1 MKQKAVLVLLL
12 LLICSL
18 LFSACDDI
26 ITIEGYTGVLEDLG
40 KALNFDVSEYVKK
53 LGDYSL
59 QVIQIGESDHG
70 ELFLY
75 VYQPSGKVQATSVN
89 IAQEKDPKTED
100 THNLTLKLLNSS
112 GILYKYLVE
121 GLTVRNTTTR
131 YYDITS
137 IYRAWDKDID
147 DEPGNGNV
155 INEVVYEVGQLWIAE
170 DTSDGVSYSVQGVET
185 IEILN
190 PYTNHLTYNEGF
202 FGNTN
207 VNTDSHY
214 LAFDT
219 DKRMDDLLE
228 ASISYNIRSAYSL
241 YWTTYGEWDPV
252 EKTITKD
259 DVVESADG
267 PVWLFADDYKFSRI
281 VKTEDFVATETL
293 SDTAKAE
300 VEKTKW
306 VLRFCETTRSY
317 SGSSAGASV
326 TWKDVSDVTL
336 LRLKFQTDGVVY
348 NMGTVM
354 NKISLPLENEL
365 DLPWWVI
372 ALIVLAILLVIGLIV
387 KPVAT
392 AIVWI
397 VKIVWYIIS
406 APFKF
411 IAWLFSKG
419 GKQ

>member
-1 MKQKAVLVLLL
+1 MKQKAVLILLL

-18 LFSACDDI
+18 LLSACNDI
-26 ITIEGYTGVLEDLG
+26 TVEGYTNVLDDLE
-40 KALNFDVSEYVKK
+40 KAGNFDVSNYVKK
-53 LGDYSL
+53 IGDYSL
-59 QVIQIGESDHG
+59 QVIQIAESDQG

-75 VYQPSGKVQATSVN
+75 VYQPSGKLEATSVN

-100 THNLTLKLLNSS
+100 THNFTLKLLNSS
-112 GILYKYLVE
+112 GTLYKYLVE
-121 GLTVRNTTTR
+121 GVTIRNTLIR

-137 IYRAWDKDID
+137 IYRAWDKGID

-155 INEVVYEVGQLWIAE
+155 INEVVCEVGQLWIAE

-190 PYTNHLTYNEGF
+190 PYTNHLTYLEGF
-202 FGNTN
+202 GVSLVADTE
-207 VNTDSHY
+207 SHY

-219 DKRMDDLLE
+219 DKRMDELLE
-228 ASISYNIRSAYSL
+228 ASIYYEARSAYYSL
-241 YWTTYGEWDPV
+241 FTTMYGDWSAV

-259 DVVESADG
+259 DVVVSDRG
-267 PVWLFADDYKFSRI
+267 TFRLFGDDYEFSRI
-281 VKTEDFVATETL
+281 VKTEDFLAKENL
-293 SDTAKAE
+293 SDDAKAE

-306 VLRFCETTRSY
+306 VLRFVETAKSY
-317 SGSSAGASV
+317 SGTTAFWTEISNV
-326 TWKDVSDVTL
+326 TI

-397 VKIVWYIIS
+397 VKIVFYIIA

-411 IAWLFSKG
+411 ITWLFRRK
-419 GKQ
+419 K

>member
-1 MKQKAVLVLLL
+1 MKQKAVFVLLL

-18 LFSACDDI
+18 LLSACDDI
-26 ITIEGYTGVLEDLG
+26 ITIEDYTGVLEDLG

-112 GILYKYLVE
+112 GTLYKYLVE

-155 INEVVYEVGQLWIAE
+155 INEVVCEVGQLWIAE
-170 DTSDGVSYSVQGVET
+170 DTSDGVRYSVQGVET

-190 PYTNHLTYNEGF
+190 PY
-202 FGNTN
+202 
-207 VNTDSHY
+207 VNYISYSAGYKFWLSSTESMHSHY
-214 LAFDT
+214 VVFDT

-228 ASISYNIRSAYSL
+228 ASVYFEKRSSTQVGVSTSFGDWVADEVL
-241 YWTTYGEWDPV
+241 LKQDDTV
-252 EKTITKD
+252 ED
-259 DVVESADG
+259 NHSVFAL
-267 PVWLFADDYKFSRI
+267 WADDYEYSRI
-281 VKTEDFVATETL
+281 VKTEDFLEKEKLEDNVKREVA
-293 SDTAKAE
+293 
-300 VEKTKW
+300 KTKW
-306 VLRFCETTRSY
+306 VLRFCETEWTLRDTGLYACIRSTDV
-317 SGSSAGASV
+317 GKV
-326 TWKDVSDVTL
+326 TI
-336 LRLKFQTDGVVY
+336 LRLKFETDGVVY

-354 NKISLPLENEL
+354 NKISLPLDNEL

-411 IAWLFSKG
+411 IAWLFRRK
-419 GKQ
+419 